1 MSCLVSAVRW
11 RFCFCWFIVC
21 GWYHF
26 VRIFCF
32 VLGLWFSS
40 TLCLSGFASILQ
52 RTDAC
57 YLIGPRRE
65 ERCHLQTTKV
75 QTRLRKCAVWSECPC
90 CSLFGKKHILTYN
103 QRNVHFLT
111 SLCSW
116 AGWFESLFVGNL
128 EDRFCRDDAQ
138 QYSWFMLL
146 CQCLCVLV
154 VLPHLALDWLWH
166 FLVLHLSR
174 DTWFPTLGILTRVY
188 SDEPVQ
194 PPIELRNS
202 KWCSVSN
209 LIFLEYSND

>member
-1 MSCLVSAVRW
+1 MWDIQFVCFKNTHSTCSREMLWPVNKLPALFSLPTPTSCLVSAVRW

-26 VRIFCF
+26 VRIFRF

-57 YLIGPRRE
+57 YLIGPRSE

-103 QRNVHFLT
+103 QRNVNFLT

-128 EDRFCRDDAQ
+128 EDRFCRNDAQ

-146 CQCLCVLV
+146 CQC
-154 VLPHLALDWLWH
+154 
-166 FLVLHLSR
+166 
-174 DTWFPTLGILTRVY
+174 
-188 SDEPVQ
+188 
-194 PPIELRNS
+194 
-202 KWCSVSN
+202 
-209 LIFLEYSND
+209 